1 MARTIYR
8 QYFDIY
14 LKIKKI
20 NYISLKRF
28 FLKGHVLFMLFIY
41 TFAKDIIFQYALF
54 SQQDAVCC
62 KLLTL
67 FKLNYN

>member
-20 NYISLKRF
+20 IIFPLNA